1 MYTTRTGN
9 RSEAHL
15 FREGVP
21 QVVRLSIAE
30 LVGGQILAQAA
41 LQGVRTDEAFQHA
54 NDGRT
59 LRVKRTEL

>member
-1 MYTTRTGN
+1 MYTTRTGT
-9 RSEAHL
+9 RCEAHL

-41 LQGVRTDEAFQHA
+41 LQCALADEALQHA

-59 LRVKRTEL
+59 LRVKRTK